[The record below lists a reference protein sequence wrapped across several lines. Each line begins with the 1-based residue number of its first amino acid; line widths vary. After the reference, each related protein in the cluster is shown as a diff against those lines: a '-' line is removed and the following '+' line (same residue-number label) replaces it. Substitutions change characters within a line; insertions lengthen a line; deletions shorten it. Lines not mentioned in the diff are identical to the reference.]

1 MDKNFTFITMKN
13 FRKPFLKLL
22 ILLIISIIIVISLKG
37 CASMGTNPDRDNVS
51 MFKHSMHYDA
61 NKNMFV
67 NRNQDAIDEMWDK
80 NITFTIMIDMFKGR
94 KILKP
99 TTKLPELK
107 PDLSVF
113 LQQDSDLRVIW
124 FGHSSFMLN
133 IDGIIVLVDPVFT
146 NSSFPVNIMN
156 KRFQPPVLKLNEL
169 PVIDYILISHD
180 HYDHLDMKSVKYF
193 IDKKARFV
201 VPLGVGSHLKS
212 WGIPHDRIV
221 ERDWW
226 VTAKFDSIQFIAT
239 PAQHFSGRGLFDR
252 NKTLWASWVIK
263 SKNHSVYFSGDSGYD
278 IHFKAVGKKYG
289 PFDIAFLE
297 CGQYNNQWR
306 EVHMFPE
313 DSVTAFKDLRAKKFF
328 PIHWG
333 MFILS
338 KHPWNDP
345 PKQLYALS
353 KTHKIDLII
362 PKIGQLVNVNHTF
375 QLEEWWNGDK

>member
-1 MDKNFTFITMKN
+1 MKN

-297 CGQYNNQWR
+297 CG
-306 EVHMFPE
+306 
-313 DSVTAFKDLRAKKFF
+313 
-328 PIHWG
+328 
-333 MFILS
+333 
-338 KHPWNDP
+338 
-345 PKQLYALS
+345 
-353 KTHKIDLII
+353 
-362 PKIGQLVNVNHTF
+362 
-375 QLEEWWNGDK
+375 